1 MQSRSNR
8 AVGFRCP
15 GRAYEREPDHFWFI
29 GSIWVGKC
37 LTRHS
42 PGQTNLLRK
51 QQVFSIIR
59 LFNELERPIVPDPDE
74 NKSIYKLTQTGR
86 YIIIIAAFLGW
97 FFAGM
102 HLGIT
107 SLSMGSAAKDLLRG
121 TEQFEVTAGDQAA
134 AKKQVQEAGEG
145 DLQVLAQAEADKRL
159 GAASSKWFGY
169 YVCALLFGGALGGL
183 MFGRIGDRFGRV
195 KGMTAAICCY
205 SGVSFVAYFVQSPE
219 QLLVARFVVC
229 MGVGGMWP
237 NGVALMSEAWAS
249 ASRPLLAGVIGTAAN
264 IGIFM
269 VGVAG
274 TLRVVTVDDW
284 RWVMLMG
291 AVPIV
296 LGLLVPLIVPESPRW
311 LAQRS
316 MGNSEKTS
324 EEAKPDVNT
333 VEIFRSGMLAVTL
346 VGILL
351 ATVPL
356 FGSWGSS
363 NWAVKWAEDTGSD
376 DLKAQVVM
384 ARSLPGI
391 VGSFMG
397 GWIASLVGRRRSY
410 FLNSLICLGSAQCM
424 FWFSSP
430 TEPTMFLLLTAVLG
444 FFSGIFFG
452 WLPLFLPELF
462 VTRVRSVGAGV
473 CFNFGRII
481 TAITVFVTAGLIAYF
496 DNDFRQIGRI
506 TSLIYLFG
514 AVGILLMPKGV
525 EGKIKD

>member
-1 MQSRSNR
+1 
-8 AVGFRCP
+8 
-15 GRAYEREPDHFWFI
+15 
-29 GSIWVGKC
+29 
-37 LTRHS
+37 
-42 PGQTNLLRK
+42 
-51 QQVFSIIR
+51 
-59 LFNELERPIVPDPDE
+59 
-74 NKSIYKLTQTGR
+74 
-86 YIIIIAAFLGW
+86 
-97 FFAGM
+97 
-102 HLGIT
+102 
-107 SLSMGSAAKDLLRG
+107 
-121 TEQFEVTAGDQAA
+121 
-134 AKKQVQEAGEG
+134 
-145 DLQVLAQAEADKRL
+145 
-159 GAASSKWFGY
+159 
-169 YVCALLFGGALGGL
+169 
-183 MFGRIGDRFGRV
+183 
-195 KGMTAAICCY
+195 MTAVVVCF
-205 SGVSFVAYFVQSPE
+205 SGVSFVAHFVGSRL
-219 QLLVARFVVC
+219 QLLLSRYVVC

-274 TLRVVTVDDW
+274 KLRVVTVDDW

-333 VEIFRSGMLAVTL
+333 VEIFQSGMLAVTV

-410 FLNSLICLGSAQCM
+410 FFNSLICLGSAQCM

-496 DNDFRQIGRI
+496 DNDFGQIGRI
-506 TSLIYLFG
+506 TSLIYLLG
-514 AVGILLMPKGV
+514 EIGRAHV
-525 EGKIKD
+525 